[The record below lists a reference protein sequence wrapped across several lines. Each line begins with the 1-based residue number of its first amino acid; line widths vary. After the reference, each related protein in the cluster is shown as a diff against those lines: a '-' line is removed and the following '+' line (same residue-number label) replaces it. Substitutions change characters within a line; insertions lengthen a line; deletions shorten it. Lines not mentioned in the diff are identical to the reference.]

1 MFLSGKS
8 KGNCVVDRITYDNF
22 LFDFRSIVVQ
32 WFEDD
37 NILPSGGLERLH
49 FHKVY
54 DLFERKNDLST
65 ICHKCFYDKI
75 RTDNRFDH
83 EYMSFLSQY
92 IKPRFNDKIVYQK
105 IPTLRV
111 HLPNNVSVGEFHKD
125 KHYRDKNWAEKV
137 QELNYFVPL
146 TKAYGTNTI
155 WAETEED
162 KGDFQEITAN
172 YGECVEWSASKLT
185 HGNKQN
191 LTSITRVSFDFRVV
205 PKSRYIESDHLTINT
220 KIPFG
225 IGGYYEVM

>member
-1 MFLSGKS
+1 VEGIFP
-8 KGNCVVDRITYDNF
+8 
-22 LFDFRSIVVQ
+22 Q
-32 WFEDD
+32 
-37 NILPSGGLERLH
+37 GGLECLH

-54 DLFERKNDLST
+54 DLFERENDQST
-65 ICHKCFYDKI
+65 VWHKCFYDKI

-92 IKPRFNDKIVYQK
+92 IKPRFNEKIVYQK

-111 HLPNNVSVGEFHKD
+111 HLPGNISVGEFHKD
-125 KHYRDKNWAEKV
+125 KHYRDEKWANQV
-137 QELNYFVPL
+137 RELNYFLPL

-162 KGDFQEITAN
+162 LGDYREIRAD
-172 YGECVEWSASKLT
+172 YGECVEWCATKLT

-191 LTSITRVSFDFRVV
+191 ITRNTRVSFDFRVI
-205 PKSRYIESDHLTINT
+205 PKSRYVESEHLTINT

-225 IGGYYEVM
+225 IGGYYGVL